1 MVETSFSQIYHYY
14 IRVTKFH
21 TTGDFR
27 KVVWMQ
33 CQSSWPITSS
43 SILLPPL
50 QICSPFFD
58 TFNKYMVLVPIKLIQ
73 VESLANGSWAH
84 HFIRKMHN
92 DKISYI
98 RWNVP
103 LIFIFIQEERSEIIC
118 MNDCLKQIQET
129 LWWILFCT
137 FLCFIYFAFT
147 QH

>member
-1 MVETSFSQIYHYY
+1 MSTFEISNSIKKSVETSFSQIYHYY

-58 TFNKYMVLVPIKLIQ
+58 TFNKYMVLVPINLIQ
-73 VESLANGSWAH
+73 VESLANGSRAY
-84 HFIRKMHN
+84 HFIR
-92 DKISYI
+92 DIDFRI
-98 RWNVP
+98 
-103 LIFIFIQEERSEIIC
+103 
-118 MNDCLKQIQET
+118 T
-129 LWWILFCT
+129 LN
-137 FLCFIYFAFT
+137 A
-147 QH
+147 